1 MSSIVIVS
9 PRVDQWETFV
19 RSLQAAI
26 RVDIVKAASGA
37 EAIEAARTINPLAMA
52 IDADVGDMPGVELIK
67 RLLPINAM
75 IYTALVSDEPEEIF
89 HETTEGLGILTKLSP
104 TPDSAEAGRL
114 AECLRQVAGVA

>member
-75 IYTALVSDEPEEIF
+75 IYTALVSDEAE
-89 HETTEGLGILTKLSP
+89 EGLGILTKLSP